1 MRIGLVLPME
11 APAGDPERSAPALL
25 ALAEHAEAI
34 GLDSVWVC
42 DHFFSN
48 EPGAPRQGIHEAW
61 TIVSAIAAR
70 TRRVEIGT
78 LVMCVSYR
86 PPGMLAK
93 MASTADAVS
102 GGRVILGVG
111 AGWNEEEYRAFGYP
125 FDRRVDRFEE
135 ALRVIG
141 PLVRGELVTFTGRH
155 HAVDDAELLPL
166 DGPIPLLVAADGPR
180 MLQLTARHAD
190 AWNTAWFGMPDD
202 LLRRQLV
209 AMDAA
214 LDAEGRDRST
224 LRRTV
229 GVNVD
234 EPDPTEQSVDLD
246 DVPRAVEAYTA
257 LGVDDMLLLL
267 GGGRANERTLDL
279 LAAILHLPVR

>member
-1 MRIGLVLPME
+1 ME

-48 EPGAPRQGIHEAW
+48 EPRAPREGIHEAW
-61 TIVSAIAAR
+61 TSLSAIAAR
-70 TRRVEIGT
+70 TSRIELGT
-78 LVMCVSYR
+78 LATCVSYR

-102 GGRVILGVG
+102 GGRVTLGIG

-125 FDRRVDRFEE
+125 FDRRVDRFED
-135 ALRVIG
+135 ALRIIG
-141 PLVRGELVTFTGRH
+141 PLVRGERVTFAGLD

-166 DGPIPLLVAADGPR
+166 QRSVPLLVAGEGPR

-190 AWNTAWFGMPDD
+190 AWNTGWYGMPDD
-202 LLRRQLV
+202 ALRGQLD

-214 LDAEGRDRST
+214 LDAVGRARGS
-224 LRRTV
+224 LRRTI
-229 GVNVD
+229 GVSVD
-234 EPDPTEQSVDLD
+234 EPEDEPSIALD
-246 DVPRAVEAYTA
+246 DVPRAVEAYA
-257 LGVDDMLLLL
+257 ELRVDDLLL
-267 GGGRANERTLDL
+267 GGGWATNRTLDR
-279 LAAILHLPVR
+279 LAEILSLPPH